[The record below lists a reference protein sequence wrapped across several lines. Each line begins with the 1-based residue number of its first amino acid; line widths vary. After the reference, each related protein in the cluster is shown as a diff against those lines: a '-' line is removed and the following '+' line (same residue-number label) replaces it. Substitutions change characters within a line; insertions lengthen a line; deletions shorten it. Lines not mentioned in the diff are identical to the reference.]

1 MRHFL
6 MIAAAVALLSCPGLA
21 RADQTP
27 AAGTTQAAPATAPAA
42 KTKTKAPIAGQ
53 FATEAEA
60 KSHCPADD
68 VVWAN
73 NKSKIYHAAGTK
85 GYGTTKKG
93 AYMCRKDADAAG
105 FRAPKPRH
113 AATPPKT

>member
-6 MIAAAVALLSCPGLA
+6 MIAAAVALLSGPGLA

-27 AAGTTQAAPATAPAA
+27 AAGTTQTAAAAPAA
-42 KTKTKAPIAGQ
+42 KAKTKAPVAGQ
-53 FATEAEA
+53 FANEADA
-60 KSHCPADD
+60 KAHCPADQ

-93 AYMCRKDADAAG
+93 AYMCQKDADAAG

-113 AATPPKT
+113 AAKPPKA